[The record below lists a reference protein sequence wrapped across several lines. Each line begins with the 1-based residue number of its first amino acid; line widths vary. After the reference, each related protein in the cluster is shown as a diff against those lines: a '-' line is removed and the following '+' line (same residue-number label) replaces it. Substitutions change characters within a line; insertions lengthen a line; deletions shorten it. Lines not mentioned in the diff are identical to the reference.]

1 MRFFPVLIPVLVV
14 LMNAQPVAL
23 AQALPV
29 PPRARTVA
37 HQEVRHGE
45 TVADPYAWLREK
57 DNPEVIQYLEAE
69 NAYTQARTQDLAPF
83 RATLYQEMLGR
94 IKQKDLTVPV
104 RRGQYFY
111 YTRTEEGQQYPIH
124 CRKAA
129 GPGHAWAPG
138 APEEVLLDLNEL
150 AKGHPFLGL
159 GAFEVSDDDQLL
171 LFTTDTTG
179 YRQFELHL
187 KDLRTGRLLPDTAQR
202 VDSAAWAK
210 GSRTCFFAT
219 EDEVTKRANE
229 VWRMAVGGK
238 PERVLEEKDELFS
251 LGVSRTKDQAFLLVE
266 FESTD
271 TWEVRYLDATAPA
284 GAFKTV
290 LPREKGHKYEVDH
303 RDGLFYIRTNK
314 GAKDFKLVT
323 APVADPARWTTF
335 VAPRLGVLVEGVE
348 LFQDYAVVR
357 KQSKGLATF
366 QVLEFKTGA
375 WHDLTFPEPVY
386 SAFERGNEAF
396 DSTLFRFNYQSMVTP
411 PSTFDYNLATRART
425 LLKQEEVK
433 GHDPKRYTTRR
444 LWVTARDGAKV
455 PLSVVYRKG
464 IVKDGK
470 APLWLYGYGSYGI
483 GMPATFDSARLSLLD
498 RGMVFVIAHIRG
510 GDELGERWHE
520 DGMLMK
526 KMNTFHDFIDS
537 AEYLVARKW
546 TSRDRL
552 VIEGG
557 SAGGLLMGA
566 VTNLRPDLFKAV
578 HAAVPFVD
586 VMNTMLDATLP
597 LTVGEY
603 LEWGDPN
610 DPAAYAYM
618 KAYSPYDNLA
628 RKAYPAILVTSS
640 LNDSQVGFWEPAKY
654 VARLR
659 TLKTDDHEL
668 LLKMKLEPGGHG
680 GASGRFDRLK
690 DKAFEY
696 AWMLKQVGITK

>member
-1 MRFFPVLIPVLVV
+1 MFFSRVMIPVLVV
-14 LMNAQPVAL
+14 LMNAQPAAL
-23 AQALPV
+23 AQAPPV
-29 PPRARTVA
+29 AKIVA
-37 HQEVRHGE
+37 HQDVRHGE
-45 TVADPYAWLREK
+45 TVTDPYAWLREK
-57 DNPEVIQYLEAE
+57 DNPEVIRYLEAE
-69 NAYTQARTQDLAPF
+69 NAYTQARTSGLAPF
-83 RATLYQEMLGR
+83 RETLYQEMLGR

-104 RRGQYFY
+104 RRGHYFF

-124 CRKAA
+124 CRKAE
-129 GPGHAWAPG
+129 GPDHAWASS
-138 APEEVLLDLNEL
+138 APEEVLLDLNEM

-159 GAFEVSDDDQLL
+159 GAFSVSDDDHLL
-171 LFTTDTTG
+171 LYTTDTTG
-179 YRQFELHL
+179 YRQYELHV
-187 KDLRTGRLLPDTAQR
+187 KDLRTGQVLPDTAQR
-202 VDSAAWAK
+202 VDSVAWAK
-210 GSRTCFFAT
+210 GSRTFFFTT
-219 EDEVTKRANE
+219 EDAATKRSNE
-229 VWRMAVGGK
+229 VWRMDVGGK
-238 PERVLEEKDELFS
+238 PERVLEEKDELFTVS
-251 LGVSRTKDQAFLLVE
+251 VSRTKDRAFLLLA

-271 TWEVRYLDATAPA
+271 TWEMRYLDAAAPA
-284 GAFKTV
+284 GTFKTV
-290 LPREKGHKYEVDH
+290 LPREKGHKYDVEH

-314 GAKDFKLVT
+314 GAKDYQLVT
-323 APVADPARWTTF
+323 APVADPAHWKTF

-357 KQSKGLATF
+357 KQVKGLSTF
-366 QVLEFKTGA
+366 RVLAFKTGV

-386 SAFERGNEAF
+386 SAFDRGNETF
-396 DSTLFRFNYQSMVTP
+396 DSTMFRFNYQSMVTP
-411 PSTFDYNLATRART
+411 PSTFDYNLETGVRT

-433 GHDPKRYTTRR
+433 GHDSKRYTTRR
-444 LWVTARDGAKV
+444 LWATARDGVKV

-464 IVKDGK
+464 LARDGK
-470 APLWLYGYGSYGI
+470 APLWLYGYGSYGL
-483 GMPATFDSARLSLLD
+483 GMPATFNSARLSLLD
-498 RGMVFVIAHIRG
+498 RGVVYVIAHIRG

-526 KMNTFHDFIDS
+526 KMNTFTDFIDS
-537 AEYLVARKW
+537 AEYLVAHQW
-546 TSRDRL
+546 TAKDRL
-552 VIEGG
+552 MIEGG

-603 LEWGDPN
+603 LEWGNPN
-610 DPAAYAYM
+610 DKAAYDYM

-640 LNDSQVGFWEPAKY
+640 LNDSQVGYWEPAKY

-690 DKAFEY
+690 DLAFEY
-696 AWMLKQVGITK
+696 AWMLKQVGIAK